1 MASVDLVVV
10 GILLVLLLVILF
22 LFFLLRR
29 TILGFRE
36 GFEEDR

>member
-10 GILLVLLLVILF
+10 GLMLVLLLVIVF
-22 LFFLLRR
+22 LFFLVRR

-36 GFEEDR
+36 GFEGDR